1 MRDVQQQRASANA
14 RFRNVRLL
22 LLGLA
27 LGGCSTMPDLG
38 LSSDGPKWVTLF
50 NGKNFDGWN
59 LGYAAKPQDSRP
71 SSVMF
76 EIKGG
81 VIHTYPHEVDG
92 TTQPNAYIQTKNDY
106 GDYVVHVEYR
116 WGIKKFKPRYGQVRD
131 AGLVFHNYENPV
143 NNWPHG
149 VECQI
154 EEGDTGDTWTISS
167 QVQTTVTTD
176 PDQPSNAPPGAQPIV
191 VYTSPEKGGQLA
203 TIGKYMDF
211 IRIRHS
217 IMNEVEGWNT
227 VEVIARG
234 DTATYVVN
242 GVVNMRLTG
251 LKKWDAAT
259 ASWVRLDRGKILLQ
273 AEDSEVYYRNIRIR
287 PLTDADK

>member
-1 MRDVQQQRASANA
+1 MKA
-14 RFRNVRLL
+14 RFKIVALL
-22 LLGLA
+22 IVTLS
-27 LGGCSTMPDLG
+27 LGGCSS
-38 LSSDGPKWVTLF
+38 LSDFGSANSPKWQPLF
-50 NGKNFDGWN
+50 NGRNFDGWTI
-59 LGYAAKPQDSRP
+59 GYAAKPRDERP
-71 SSVMF
+71 PSVMF
-76 EIKGG
+76 EIKNGT
-81 VIHTYPHEVDG
+81 IHTYPLEVDG
-92 TTQPNAYIQTKNDY
+92 TRQPNAYIQTVKDY

-116 WGIKKFKPRYGQVRD
+116 WGIKKFWPRYGQVRD

-149 VECQI
+149 IECQI

-167 QVQTTVTTD
+167 RVDTTVKTD
-176 PDQPSNAPPGAQPIV
+176 AQQPLNAPPNAPPLIS
-191 VYTSPEKGGQLA
+191 YTPPDQGGQPA
-203 TIGKYMDF
+203 SIGKYMDF
-211 IRIRHS
+211 MRIRHS

-234 DTATYVVN
+234 DTATYIVN

-251 LKKWDAAT
+251 LKKWDT
-259 ASWVRLDRGKILLQ
+259 STSSWLRLDHGKILLQ